1 MKLLSAATAS
11 LLVTGTQ
18 ALAASGAKESTG
30 LGLAG
35 IVFIAFIAVVIL
47 FQLRPGLNM
56 FVDIVKGIFSSEAES
71 RAQDAVKENKTGV

>member
-18 ALAASGAKESTG
+18 ALAASGASESSG
-30 LGLAG
+30 LGFAG

-47 FQLRPGLNM
+47 FQLLPGLNM
-56 FVDIVKGIFSSEAES
+56 FVDIVKGIFSSEVEKQ
-71 RAQDAVKENKTGV
+71 AQEAAKENKTGL

>member
-18 ALAASGAKESTG
+18 ALAASGTDDSSG

-35 IVFIAFIAVVIL
+35 IVFIAFIAVVVL
-47 FQLRPGLNM
+47 FQLLPGLNM
-56 FVDIVKGIFSSEAES
+56 FVEIVKGIFSSEAEKH
-71 RAQDAVKENKTGV
+71 AQDAVKENKTGL